1 MLVFFLSMIVEPLL
15 YYIKLREVTV
25 VEIWKSNGIELKI
38 NKSKSD
44 YDFKNNLLGQN
55 ALFLHFH

>member
-1 MLVFFLSMIVEPLL
+1 MIVESLP
-15 YYIKLREVTV
+15 YYIKLCEVTV

>member
-1 MLVFFLSMIVEPLL
+1 MIVGSLL

-25 VEIWKSNGIELKI
+25 VEIWKSNGIELKM

-55 ALFLHFH
+55 ALFLHVH